1 MNYVMI
7 LDKPGISGIAGG
19 PFEAGPTGHMM
30 QSYWNPSE
38 TATKKKY
45 SSSRTIPI
53 IFVIF
58 HLNIKIDK
66 KKRQIISNKI
76 TTEHTMPSAKTG
88 TDIDFIS
95 VTKSHGRGNLKQK
108 ISFQSVAVTVLLHYI
123 VSSV

>member
-1 MNYVMI
+1 MI
-7 LDKPGISGIAGG
+7 LDKPGIEGIEDGLL
-19 PFEAGPTGHMM
+19 EDGPTGHMM
-30 QSYWNPSE
+30 QSYWNPND
-38 TATKKKY
+38 TATKTKY
-45 SSSRTIPI
+45 NSNMHIPI
-53 IFVIF
+53 SFVIV

-95 VTKSHGRGNLKQK
+95 VTKSQGRGNLKQK